1 MGTSA
6 ANPGPGQGAVF
17 DPPWLDDIEIPS
29 LGDTPSPDDK
39 NSGDED
45 SDNGQPQPSPE
56 PPKVA
61 PRARFGSARRALGEF
76 VRTGKE
82 DVFRKAAGYY
92 SRAGMGGARR
102 AGNRM
107 RTSARSGA
115 SVFGVLQAAR
125 ERTDPDINDW
135 VDSLKARNA
144 NAQEIADEIVKR
156 TTPSGGSLDEVAC
169 QESMAKAMGDLLANN
184 PDVDL
189 FNLDDDDIWGLI
201 KSFLGYEVFH
211 RLFLDMDMEQVFKN
225 SSLSPRESVKRM
237 NEMRAYL
244 MAEISVQVE
253 EFRPGASHATPG
265 QLQSILQ
272 NTLRNTF
279 AVYEGSI

>member
-17 DPPWLDDIEIPS
+17 DPPWLDDIETPPP
-29 LGDTPSPDDK
+29 GDGRFPDDQ
-39 NSGDED
+39 NSGDKD
-45 SDNGQPQPSPE
+45 SDNGQPQPSPD
-56 PPKVA
+56 PPEVA
-61 PRARFGSARRALGEF
+61 PRARFGNARRALGEF

-82 DVFRKAAGYY
+82 DVFRRAAGYY
-92 SRAGMGGARR
+92 SRTGMGGARR

-115 SVFGVLQAAR
+115 SAFGVLQAAR
-125 ERTDPDINDW
+125 ERTDPGINDW

-169 QESMAKAMGDLLANN
+169 QESMAQAMGDLLANN
-184 PDVDL
+184 PDVNL
-189 FNLDDDDIWGLI
+189 FNLDDDDIWGLMV
-201 KSFLGYEVFH
+201 SFLGYEAFH
-211 RLFLDMDMEQVFKN
+211 RLFLDMDIEQVFKN

-244 MAEISVQVE
+244 MAVISVQVKGL
-253 EFRPGASHATPG
+253 RSGGSHATPS

-272 NTLRNTF
+272 SALRNTF
-279 AVYEGSI
+279 AVYEGAI

>member
-6 ANPGPGQGAVF
+6 ANSGPGQGAVF
-17 DPPWLDDIEIPS
+17 DPPWLDDIEPPS
-29 LGDTPSPDDK
+29 LGDGPSPDDK
-39 NSGDED
+39 N

-56 PPKVA
+56 PPEVA
-61 PRARFGSARRALGEF
+61 PPARFRNARRALGEF

-92 SRAGMGGARR
+92 SRTGMGGARR
-102 AGNRM
+102 VGNRM

-115 SVFGVLQAAR
+115 SAFGILQAAR
-125 ERTDPDINDW
+125 ERTDPGINDW

-169 QESMAKAMGDLLANN
+169 QESITQSMRDMLANN

-189 FNLDDDDIWGLI
+189 FNLNDDDIWGVI

-211 RLFLDMDMEQVFKN
+211 RLSLDMDIEQVFKN

-253 EFRPGASHATPG
+253 EVRSGASHATPS

-272 NTLRNTF
+272 NALRNTF
-279 AVYEGSI
+279 AVYESSI